1 MFAKSVVIAV
11 SAAILGAVSISA
23 ASAETISEQRV
34 TRFDEFGNR
43 ITKTR
48 IVRVDE
54 FGNPST
60 AVRIV
65 RADPF
70 GNKVVKTIHRDA
82 FGNPSA
88 VRIVRADSF
97 GNRMVKTIRNDPFGG
112 RVVDTR
118 FVSNRDF

>member
-1 MFAKSVVIAV
+1 MFAKGLFIAAT
-11 SAAILGAVSISA
+11 AAVLGVAASSA
-23 ASAETISEQRV
+23 ASADSISEQRV

-43 ITKTR
+43 VTKTR
-48 IVRVDE
+48 IVRVDD

-70 GNKVVKTIHRDA
+70 GNKVVKTIR
-82 FGNPSA
+82 
-88 VRIVRADSF
+88 
-97 GNRMVKTIRNDPFGG
+97 TDPFGD

-118 FVSNRDF
+118 FVSHRDF